1 MRGDAKCSQFTKFTA
16 RGEAFTGRTIS
27 MFWLFGVELRAINL
41 WGGQ

>member
-1 MRGDAKCSQFTKFTA
+1 MRGDAKCSRFTKFTA
-16 RGEAFTGRTIS
+16 KGKAVTRGTIS